1 MPSSYLLLNNLR
13 VHYLHWDPKSDGQP
27 VVMLHGLA
35 SNTRIWELVAPLLL
49 KHGLN
54 PLAYDQRGHG
64 LTDKP
69 DGDYGFETFS
79 RDLAA
84 FLDACNLER
93 PVLVG
98 HSWGAWVALE
108 YAARHSAGPLAPSA
122 LVMVDGAMHQWRD
135 DPNATWGTIS
145 QRLKPPPLAG
155 MRLSVFLE
163 HLRNPQRQWIPD
175 EQATSIILGNFEI
188 REDALDVDNP
198 NGSGKDEDEGR
209 IYPNLSLEHHMQI
222 LRAMWDFDIYQ
233 HYRRLRCPVLMVP
246 AIQPGPL
253 SQQDE
258 TYLASKRKGV
268 AAAQQIIEDLS
279 IVWMPDTI
287 HDIPLQKPV
296 ELGEVVVSF
305 IERNAQDT
313 KGRSARV

>member
-1 MPSSYLLLNNLR
+1 
-13 VHYLHWDPKSDGQP
+13 
-27 VVMLHGLA
+27 
-35 SNTRIWELVAPLLL
+35 
-49 KHGLN
+49 
-54 PLAYDQRGHG
+54 
-64 LTDKP
+64 
-69 DGDYGFETFS
+69 
-79 RDLAA
+79 
-84 FLDACNLER
+84 
-93 PVLVG
+93 
-98 HSWGAWVALE
+98 
-108 YAARHSAGPLAPSA
+108 
-122 LVMVDGAMHQWRD
+122 
-135 DPNATWGTIS
+135 
-145 QRLKPPPLAG
+145 
-155 MRLSVFLE
+155 
-163 HLRNPQRQWIPD
+163 
-175 EQATSIILGNFEI
+175 
-188 REDALDVDNP
+188 
-198 NGSGKDEDEGR
+198 
-209 IYPNLSLEHHMQI
+209 
-222 LRAMWDFDIYQ
+222 MWDFDIHQ